1 MSIPTIAM
9 GMGAGDVPDAVM
21 SVLATATVACAAA
34 NAAVAVADWR
44 RAQFVVANSSEVGVA
59 STMIPYPLKMAG
71 AVGLIAG
78 LTVSPWL
85 GLAAAVGLVLFFVGA
100 VAVHV
105 RTAVWHNI
113 AFPLGYLGLAVAAA
127 AYFAAVVGRAVRFGR
142 RIGSGSGRSRTGGT
156 SAGGSSTVRWR
167 FATLVGT
174 SGTGSRQPHPPL
186 GGWARPAEVSAAAQ
200 DLRLE
205 VEFCSDGSSS
215 VVTASKSKVEVETL
229 REARGKSRRGAD

>member
-21 SVLATATVACAAA
+21 SVLVTATVACAVA

-59 STMIPYPLKMAG
+59 STMIPYLGALKMAG

-85 GLAAAVGLVLFFVGA
+85 GLAGAVGLVLFFVAA

-113 AFPLGYLGLAVAAA
+113 AFPVGYLGLAVAAA
-127 AYFAAVVGRAVRFGR
+127 AYFAAVVG
-142 RIGSGSGRSRTGGT
+142 
-156 SAGGSSTVRWR
+156 
-167 FATLVGT
+167 
-174 SGTGSRQPHPPL
+174 
-186 GGWARPAEVSAAAQ
+186 
-200 DLRLE
+200 
-205 VEFCSDGSSS
+205 
-215 VVTASKSKVEVETL
+215 
-229 REARGKSRRGAD
+229 